1 MTELKFLTNSE
12 KSTNLRKEKISAIPQ
27 SQETPLGLT
36 NHSAASRRTIDAAAD
51 KPKSL
56 IERAYRE
63 LGNDIIHGTFA
74 PGSKIKL
81 EPLSTR
87 YGVSTG
93 TIREAL
99 SLLVSDGLVIAN
111 AQRGFCIA
119 PMSVEDYQDLVN
131 TRLLLEL
138 SAFHTSIL
146 NGGDAWEGRVVQ
158 AFHQLSLAEQ
168 RLDEAA
174 EDTFDLWEQ
183 RNREFH
189 EALVSASGSNWTLRF
204 REILYRQSERY
215 RRLTYTS
222 RQSPPGQIVH
232 DEHKKIF
239 DLTLSRKADEAI
251 EALADHIKSSVSF
264 AKISQ
269 ILPSRNSDANV
280 DKFDLTKF
288 SKIREQQ

>member
-1 MTELKFLTNSE
+1 MALSNS
-12 KSTNLRKEKISAIPQ
+12 T
-27 SQETPLGLT
+27 
-36 NHSAASRRTIDAAAD
+36 AAPRRTLEATAD

-63 LGNDIIHGTFA
+63 LGNDIVHGTFP

-81 EPLSTR
+81 EPLSAR

-111 AQRGFCIA
+111 AQRGFCVA

-138 SAFHTSIL
+138 SAFQTSIL
-146 NGGDAWEGRVVQ
+146 YGGDAWEGRVVQ
-158 AFHQLSLAEQ
+158 AFHQLTLAEQ

-189 EALVSASGSNWTLRF
+189 EALVSASESNWTLRF

-222 RQSPPGQIVH
+222 RQSPGQLVH
-232 DEHKKIF
+232 NEHKRIF
-239 DLTLSRKADEAI
+239 DLALSRKADEAM
-251 EALADHIKSSVSF
+251 EALVEHINSSVSF

-269 ILPSRNSDANV
+269 ILPPRNAEQGHQSFDSDRLKIIRNY
-280 DKFDLTKF
+280 TKL
-288 SKIREQQ
+288 